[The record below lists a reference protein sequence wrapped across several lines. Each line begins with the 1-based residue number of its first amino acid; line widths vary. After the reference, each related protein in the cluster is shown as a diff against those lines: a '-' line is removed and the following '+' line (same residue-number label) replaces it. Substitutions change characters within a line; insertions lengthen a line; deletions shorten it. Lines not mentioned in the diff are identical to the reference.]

1 MMVLPVLCYRLNK
14 YLMYL
19 AICAPTGAEVWA
31 SEVAHDRQALS
42 PLGLLLIVDQEEH
55 DRRVDDDG

>member
-1 MMVLPVLCYRLNK
+1 
-14 YLMYL
+14 MYL